1 MGLTYLNPWHLKCVV
16 KIFFVS
22 RHYGC
27 YCGAGNTME
36 NGETQDDIDLVCMQ
50 HDACY
55 GNIESIEKCTLKRG
69 ANYTWTDNAGQVM

>member
-27 YCGAGNTME
+27 YCGAGNTMD
-36 NGETQDDIDLVCMQ
+36 NGEPEDDIDSVCMQ

-55 GNIESIEKCTLKRG
+55 GNIESIENCTLKSG